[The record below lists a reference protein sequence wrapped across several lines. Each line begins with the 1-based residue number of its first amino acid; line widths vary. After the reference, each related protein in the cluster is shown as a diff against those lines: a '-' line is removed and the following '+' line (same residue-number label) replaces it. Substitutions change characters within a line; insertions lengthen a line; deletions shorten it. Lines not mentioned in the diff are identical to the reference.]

1 MDNRELFDH
10 DRLLQQLHGVHE
22 EQPIH
27 GVHRVQPTT
36 VYGAE
41 RDELERAASIGTEAA
56 QQLARATAASEKG
69 RCDILKGLAAGKDIY
84 TLFAAACECIGKTTG
99 DTAFSAQAAEYV
111 RTVYG
116 AALGAASPLRA
127 ELEVVEGRAGKI
139 KAYMEREDIS
149 SSDRDTAGRAYRAHL
164 REAERIREQL
174 DA

>member
-1 MDNRELFDH
+1 MDNRELFNRDK
-10 DRLLQQLHGVHE
+10 LIQQLHDIHA
-22 EQPIH
+22 EQPVQ

-99 DTAFSAQAAEYV
+99 DTAFSTQAAEYV

-127 ELEVVEGRAGKI
+127 ELEAVEGRAGKI
-139 KAYMEREDIS
+139 RAYMEREDIS